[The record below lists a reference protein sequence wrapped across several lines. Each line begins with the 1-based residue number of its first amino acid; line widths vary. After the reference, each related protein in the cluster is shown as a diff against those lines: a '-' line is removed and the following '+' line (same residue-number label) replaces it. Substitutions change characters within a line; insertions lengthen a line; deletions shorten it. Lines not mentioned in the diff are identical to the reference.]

1 MTGGYDELRMWAE
14 MFADIDQEY
23 TRQSNRVGVNGDGE
37 IVRPLNVDA
46 GPYIVHLQ
54 ALKAL
59 RHQIGLDLVRC
70 YRKTVPPSVIA
81 WQRAEKGVGEHL
93 MARLLGHLGPVDVAT
108 PKAWADNQAFD
119 PSKPSSRT
127 DNPKRVLI
135 DQEPY
140 RRSVSQLWA
149 YCGVGDPTR
158 KKRTG
163 MSQED
168 AFKLGNPRLRT
179 ILWLIVDHVCMEP
192 GRDIKE
198 LMASEDFGLGWVS
211 DAKRRYRRIYEERR
225 AETVKREHAGPCVRC
240 GPSGKPAPDGSPW
253 SKGHQHADALRIVGK
268 EILRDLWLAAEA
280 TGG

>member
-70 YRKTVPPSVIA
+70 YRKTVPPAVIA
-81 WQRAEKGVGEHL
+81 WQQAEKGVGEHL

-140 RRSVSQLWA
+140 RRTVSQLWA

-168 AFKLGNPRLRT
+168 AFKLGNPTAKML
-179 ILWLIVDHVCMEP
+179 LWNLAVACVRSTGHYREVYD
-192 GRDIKE
+192 
-198 LMASEDFGLGWVS
+198 
-211 DAKRRYRRIYEERR
+211 KRRF
-225 AETVKREHAGPCVRC
+225 ATTDREHAAPCVRC
-240 GPSGKPAPDGSPW
+240 GPSGHPAETGSPW

-268 EILRDLWLAAEA
+268 EILRDLWLAAA
-280 TGG
+280 